1 MNQCDPVPS
10 VHMFGLVSDHAHI
23 DVFLCVLDRNKRLRR
38 EVMAKRK
45 MAKV

>member
-1 MNQCDPVPS
+1 MNRCDPVPS

-23 DVFLCVLDRNKRLRR
+23 DVFLCVLDRLRR